1 MKKLFLIFITSLVI
15 FFPSFF
21 VFYTNDDFF
30 FLKISQ
36 AGNIPDFINFFNILK
51 GPDGFG
57 VYRPLT
63 TQVFYYIG
71 EKLFGTN
78 PFYLHTISFLFFFG
92 VIYLVYRLIKEIG
105 GGEKTALIAAFLYA
119 VSATHFGHLYYLAT
133 FQELGMSFFVLLS
146 CLSFLRNKKPLSF
159 IFFVLALMSKETA
172 VITPFLLGI
181 TYFYQRFQEKSR
193 VDFKKLTISLLPYFL
208 VLIFYFGI
216 RLYSYGFAVGDSY
229 IWDFSAK
236 KFANTV
242 FWYILWSFNIP
253 ETLVD
258 FIGPGLRV
266 NPNLSKYWAREIFPI
281 LTLFLVQM
289 AGVAFVIA
297 KYMFENGKNII
308 LKKDPALVFSWL
320 WFLITL
326 LPVVFL
332 PIHKFTFYLT
342 LPLIGIVFRI
352 GYLFERSK
360 VNNIFITAFLGVWT
374 TLSILTVNHSVKT
387 SWITQG
393 ENLSKKAL
401 QYFQD
406 KKAEIGLKEIYLV
419 DIKEDGGLPWSPTVV
434 VKTALSDKNFFY
446 VFFPEMAGNVN
457 YWGSEK
463 LPKVDNIYIINSR
476 QFLGY

>member
-181 TYFYQRFQEKSR
+181 TYFYQRFQEKSQ

-266 NPNLSKYWAREIFPI
+266 NPNLSKYWAREMFPI

-320 WFLITL
+320 WFLIAL

-352 GYLFERSK
+352 GYLFEGSK

-387 SWITQG
+387 NWITQG
-393 ENLSKKAL
+393 ENLSKKVL

-406 KKAEIGLKEIYLV
+406 KKAEIGSKGIYLV
-419 DIKEDGGLPWSPTVV
+419 DIKEDGNLPWSPTVV